1 MAALPLEPLLG
12 HGIRLPQP
20 LGALRLFSLI
30 PKVSDNGTVLILHGM
45 EEDWLGNSGDGG
57 PVPGGAT
64 EIAQLFQEAGFTAVL
79 VDSFFDGRRE
89 RLLQEGLDRRVS
101 DILAAMVFIESRNFP
116 LPIHL
121 YGKSE
126 GAWVVLRLLAA
137 PCARGHS
144 LVAREAVW
152 AIGRLS
158 TCICNLE
165 GGKNSD
171 PEEESLLTTLEST
184 SSERP
189 PLLLLS
195 PEGCEA
201 MARRIARAVA
211 QGSETLEESE
221 LGKET
226 VCRVVGHVNEKG
238 NVQCI
243 LRCYAD
249 ESASAFRDGLEASLT
264 WFRQFAAE
272 IWVEAE
278 DQP

>member
-30 PKVSDNGTVLILHGM
+30 PKVPDNGTVLILHGM
-45 EEDWLGNSGDGG
+45 EEDWLGNSDGG

-64 EIAQLFQEAGFTAVL
+64 EIAQLFREAGFTAVL
-79 VDSFFDGRRE
+79 VDSFFDGRRD

-101 DILAAMVFIESRNFP
+101 DILAAIVFIESRNFP

-126 GAWVVLRLLAA
+126 GAWAVLRLLAA
-137 PCARGHS
+137 PAARGHP

-165 GGKNSD
+165 GMRENSD
-171 PEEESLLTTLEST
+171 PEEESLLATMESVET
-184 SSERP
+184 SRP
-189 PLLLLS
+189 PMLLLS
-195 PEGCEA
+195 NGSEGA
-201 MARRIARAVA
+201 ARRIARAVA
-211 QGSETLEESE
+211 PGVETVEESE
-221 LGKET
+221 VGKST

-249 ESASAFRDGLEASLT
+249 ESASTAFRDGAEACLT
-264 WFRQFAAE
+264 WLRQFAAE

-278 DQP
+278 DQL